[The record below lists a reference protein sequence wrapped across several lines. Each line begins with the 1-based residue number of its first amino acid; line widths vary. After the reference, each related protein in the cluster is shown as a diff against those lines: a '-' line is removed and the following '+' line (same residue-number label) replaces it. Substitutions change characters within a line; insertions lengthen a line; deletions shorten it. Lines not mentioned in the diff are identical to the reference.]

1 MVEKKFSVAVAIRDN
16 YPEYWDRGI
25 QTYPAA
31 ECAPFCKVADKW
43 GVFSNFGD
51 TPITVDGITFKNS
64 EQLFRFLS
72 LHQWM
77 LSWTSSMQTA
87 RLSK

>member
-51 TPITVDGITFKNS
+51 TPI
-64 EQLFRFLS
+64 Q
-72 LHQWM
+72 
-77 LSWTSSMQTA
+77 SMA
-87 RLSK
+87 